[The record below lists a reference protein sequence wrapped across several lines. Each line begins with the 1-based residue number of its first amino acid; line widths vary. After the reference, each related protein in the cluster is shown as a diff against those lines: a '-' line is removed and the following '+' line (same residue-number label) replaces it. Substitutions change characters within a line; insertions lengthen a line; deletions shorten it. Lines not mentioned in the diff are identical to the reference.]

1 MGEVSLAQQGSPR
14 LGANSLL
21 ERPGPP
27 ADGMVLAVDGG
38 GSKTDVVALSANGE
52 LLARIR
58 GAGSNLDVLGVDGS
72 LDVIRELAQDVLASL
87 PGRTLL
93 HTSIY
98 LSGIDLPA
106 EIEAFSQALSKE
118 AWVGGAAG
126 AGSTVDNDL
135 FALLRAGTNEPD
147 AVAVVCGSG
156 INAVGVRSDG
166 ATARFPALGVI
177 SGDWGGGGCLGRQAL
192 WHAARAED
200 GRGPATL
207 LQELVPRAYGLS
219 TVMEVIEGLHFNRL
233 ESRSVLNLTRVLFD
247 AAERGDAV
255 AEGDID
261 RQAEEIVTLVRTVL
275 RRLELDDTQV
285 PVVLGGSILAANHP
299 TLMRGIGDGLRQ
311 HAPQARIELVTA
323 PPILGAGLLALE
335 SIAARPESVE
345 RARLE
350 I

>member
-1 MGEVSLAQQGSPR
+1 VSILQQGLPR
-14 LGANSLL
+14 VGSNALL
-21 ERPGPP
+21 DDAGPP
-27 ADGMVLAVDGG
+27 ADGIVLAVDGG
-38 GSKTDVVALSANGE
+38 GSKTDVVALSAGGE
-52 LLARIR
+52 VLSRVR

-72 LDVIRELAQDVLASL
+72 LAVIRDLATAVLASL
-87 PGRTLL
+87 PSRTLL
-93 HTSIY
+93 HTGIY

-106 EIEAFSQALSKE
+106 EIDAFSRALALE
-118 AWVGGAAG
+118 PWIAGAAG

-135 FALLRAGTNEPD
+135 FALLRAGTSEPD

-166 ATARFPALGVI
+166 ATARFPALGMI

-207 LQELVPRAYGLS
+207 LQDLVPRAYGVS
-219 TVMEVIEGLHFNRL
+219 TVMEVIEGLHFNRF
-233 ESRSVLNLTRVLFD
+233 ESRSVLDLTRVLFD
-247 AAERGDAV
+247 AAENGDAV
-255 AEGDID
+255 AQGDID
-261 RQAEEIVTLVRTVL
+261 RQAAEIVTLVRTVL
-275 RRLELDDTQV
+275 RRLDLQGRQV

-299 TLMRGIGDGLRQ
+299 TLMRGVAAGLRE
-311 HAPQARIELVTA
+311 HAPNARIELVTA
-323 PPILGAGLLALE
+323 PPILGAGLLVLE

-345 RARLE
+345 RARRE